1 MLGCQNTALAI
12 LYTKA
17 ILNAMPFLRNSQKAE
32 KVDKKTKNAGK
43 TIVRMTKTRV
53 FVQNTDVFLL
63 R

>member
-1 MLGCQNTALAI
+1 
-12 LYTKA
+12 
-17 ILNAMPFLRNSQKAE
+17 MPFLRNSQKAE